1 MKIRPLGPKKESK
14 PKPALKLVNPKP
26 RTQQITQTFSILPSN
41 FTSYFPNSILR
52 HLLAFPPFFPN
63 SMASCKNLKSK
74 ISTLMKI
81 LPLSSLSLK
90 FITDMEK
97 QVSRKKL
104 LTCVKRS
111 LVVEFSERLSLT
123 SCLHSSDSWRTGGRG
138 TCAKTPLSDSGD
150 LDKDTQI

>member
-1 MKIRPLGPKKESK
+1 MDNKNDNKKVMRPYLGFYSICILSQVP
-14 PKPALKLVNPKP
+14 
-26 RTQQITQTFSILPSN
+26 ILPSN
-41 FTSYFPNSILR
+41 FTSYFPNAMLR
-52 HLLAFPPFFPN
+52 HLLAFPPFFPK

-97 QVSRKKL
+97 QVSGKKL

-138 TCAKTPLSDSGD
+138 TFAKTLLSDSGD